1 MIEVGEYKVKEGLY
15 YTKDHEWAQVLEDG
29 TVLVGVSDYA
39 QKELGDLAYVELPEV
54 GKEVNKGDVLCE
66 LESVKAVSE
75 VYAPVSG
82 EVVEVN
88 EELEDSPELINEDLR
103 ELDSQAQTGQPRG
116 GAQGAHGC
124 GGLRRVPQE
133 PLNKVSILFFP
144 YSFGVA
150 HGGSQGVER

>member
-15 YTKDHEWAQVLEDG
+15 YTKDHEWVQVLDDG
-29 TVLVGVSDYA
+29 TVLVGISDYA

-54 GKEVNKGDVLCE
+54 GKEVSRGDVLCE

-88 EELEDSPELINEDLR
+88 ETLEDSPEVLNENPYENWIAKIKPSNLEE
-103 ELDSQAQTGQPRG
+103 ELKELMDTNA
-116 GAQGAHGC
+116 
-124 GGLRRVPQE
+124 
-133 PLNKVSILFFP
+133 
-144 YSFGVA
+144 Y
-150 HGGSQGVER
+150 VEYLKSL

>member
-1 MIEVGEYKVKEGLY
+1 MIEVGEYKVKEGLH

-29 TVLVGVSDYA
+29 TVLVGISDYA

-54 GKEVNKGDVLCE
+54 GKEVSKGDVLCE

-88 EELEDSPELINEDLR
+88 EELEDSPELINEDPYENWIAKLKPSNLEE
-103 ELDSQAQTGQPRG
+103 ELGELMDAKAYAEYLES
-116 GAQGAHGC
+116 
-124 GGLRRVPQE
+124 L
-133 PLNKVSILFFP
+133 
-144 YSFGVA
+144 
-150 HGGSQGVER
+150 

>member
-15 YTKDHEWAQVLEDG
+15 YTKEHEWVQVLDDG
-29 TVLVGVSDYA
+29 TVLVGITDYA

-66 LESVKAVSE
+66 VESVKAVSE

-88 EELEDSPELINEDLR
+88 EELSESPEKINEDPYGAWIAKLKPKNLEE
-103 ELDSQAQTGQPRG
+103 ELKELMDAEKYAEYLKS
-116 GAQGAHGC
+116 
-124 GGLRRVPQE
+124 L
-133 PLNKVSILFFP
+133 
-144 YSFGVA
+144 
-150 HGGSQGVER
+150 